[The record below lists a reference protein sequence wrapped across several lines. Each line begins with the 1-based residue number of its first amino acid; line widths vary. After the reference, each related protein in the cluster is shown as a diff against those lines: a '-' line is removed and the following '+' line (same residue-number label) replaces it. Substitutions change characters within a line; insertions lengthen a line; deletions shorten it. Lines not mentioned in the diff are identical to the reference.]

1 MTLVD
6 SEQAASAGG
15 LAMGATI
22 LRLVH
27 FSHICVS
34 FMENGYGLGKQLVN
48 FSKKQ
53 YETGDN
59 EIRDSAITL
68 WREMS

>member
-6 SEQAASAGG
+6 SDQAASAGG

-48 FSKKQ
+48 LSDKQ
-53 YETGDN
+53 YENGDK
-59 EIRDSAITL
+59 EIRDGVIML

>member
-1 MTLVD
+1 
-6 SEQAASAGG
+6 
-15 LAMGATI
+15 MGAAI

-27 FSHICVS
+27 FSHICVR

-48 FSKKQ
+48 LSDKQ
-53 YETGDN
+53 YENGDK
-59 EIRDSAITL
+59 EIRDGVIML